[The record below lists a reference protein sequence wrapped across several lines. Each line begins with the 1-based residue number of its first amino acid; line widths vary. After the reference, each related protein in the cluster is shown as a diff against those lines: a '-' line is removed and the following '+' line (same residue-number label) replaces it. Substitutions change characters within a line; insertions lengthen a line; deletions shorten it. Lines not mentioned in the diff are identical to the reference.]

1 MTSVLQS
8 RRGGLMTS
16 KTEARQTRTGR
27 REEASTKRNPDPAPP
42 RPKRYNSRRSSA
54 GSSSGSTEVAQV
66 RLRPDEMADL
76 RHVMETLQLGSLS
89 DALREGLRL
98 LSREA
103 AEMAAAEEIRAFY
116 KGQPVPTPAGVL
128 PISTEELEAADDTE
142 W

>member
-8 RRGGLMTS
+8 RRGGLMAS
-16 KTEARQTRTGR
+16 KAEARQTKAGR
-27 REEASTKRNPDPAPP
+27 REEASTKRNPVPTPP
-42 RPKRYNSRRSSA
+42 RPERRNSRRSPV
-54 GSSSGSTEVAQV
+54 GSYSGSTEVAQV

-76 RHVMETLQLGSLS
+76 RHVMETLQLSSLS

-116 KGQPVPTPAGVL
+116 KGQPAPTPAGVL
-128 PISTEELEAADDTE
+128 PISTEEVEAADDTE